1 MRLDKLLS
9 ELGVASRKELRDI
22 IRRGRVR
29 VDGVTVTAPEQKV
42 DAELKAISDLKMK
55 QSEIS
60 SKVTQYE

>member
-1 MRLDKLLS
+1 MSQMRLDKLLS

-42 DAELKAISDLKMK
+42 DAGT
-55 QSEIS
+55 SEIS
-60 SKVTQYE
+60 LDGEILRFAQNDRR